1 MDVCVCVCVGVCV
14 RACYTRECPCWDPQR
29 STYILGTW
37 GLTDVHE
44 GVWGF
49 ILNLIQVSLK
59 KNIRWKLV
67 LGKSSMVEFPNWFA
81 KDRPLKH
88 WSKVKGLVCFLV
100 KVKEKKES
108 EVIQSCPTL
117 CDPMDYIA
125 YQAPPFMG
133 FSRQEYWS
141 GLPFPF
147 PGDLPDPGIEP
158 RSPTL

>member
-1 MDVCVCVCVGVCV
+1 M
-14 RACYTRECPCWDPQR
+14 CYPRECPCWDPQR

-44 GVWGF
+44 AEWGF
-49 ILNLIQVSLK
+49 VLNLIQYHWSKVVSLK
-59 KNIRWKLV
+59 KKKIRWKLV
-67 LGKSSMVEFPNWFA
+67 LGKSSMVKFLNWFA

-108 EVIQSCPTL
+108 EVNQSCLTL
-117 CDPMDYIA
+117 CDAMDYIA
-125 YQAPPFMG
+125 YQAPLSMG

-141 GLPFPF
+141 GLPFPS
-147 PGDLPDPGIEP
+147 PGDLPNPGIEL
-158 RSPTL
+158 RSPAL